1 MNAKLII
8 GIHGLNNKPEPDILR
23 NWWMAAISEGIS
35 RNCQGQKIEV
45 DFELAYWADVM
56 YSAPKTLAEEAESYV
71 AAGGSGPLP
80 RAGMSIR
87 RMAEAR
93 IEEGVGK
100 VLEKVFGT
108 PLAETVVRDA
118 VETRAPDLHRYKHHR
133 AKRDAVRE
141 RLREPLR
148 AAHARG
154 RQIMLIAHSMGSII
168 AYEVLRDAGR
178 TLPGLQVSHFVT
190 MGSPLGLTEVKEIVA
205 GPLLVPECVARWSNF
220 ADPRDRVAR
229 WDTCLSEDYRA
240 SGSGVTISDHLVING
255 YLSPSGGANP
265 HKIYGYLRTPEVSD
279 LIAGFA
285 R

>member
-1 MNAKLII
+1 M
-8 GIHGLNNKPEPDILR
+8 D
-23 NWWMAAISEGIS
+23 
-35 RNCQGQKIEV
+35 V

-56 YSAPKTLAEEAESYV
+56 HPAPVAPAEEKEPYV

-80 RAGMSIR
+80 RAGMSIGTI
-87 RMAEAR
+87 AAAR

-100 VLEKVFGT
+100 VLEKVFGA
-108 PLAETVVRDA
+108 PVAEDVVRDA
-118 VETRAPDLHRYKHHR
+118 VETRAPDLHRYRHHR
-133 AKRDAVRE
+133 APRNAVRE

-148 AAHARG
+148 AAHASG

-178 TLPGLQVSHFVT
+178 ALPGLRISHFVT
-190 MGSPLGLTEVKEIVA
+190 VGSPLGLAAVKEIVA
-205 GPLLVPECVARWSNF
+205 GPLRVPECVARWSNF

-240 SGSGVTISDHLVING
+240 NGSGVTISDHLVING
-255 YLSPSGGANP
+255 YVGPSGKPNP
-265 HKIYGYLRTPEVSD
+265 HKIYGYLRTPEISE